1 MTVRCCVVNSGTL
14 PYAKLLLNLAF
25 EWGGQ
30 SWAHT
35 ETHTETYTHTHQF
48 LTSWLQ
54 GKWNPWTLQKQGRWK
69 GIGSYFQ
76 VICSFANRWDF
87 LQERMC
93 KSTWRL
99 GPSSKTS
106 SSALEAKLDM
116 ESEEYRSL
124 NGPHRPRQGVSSAW
138 IGGLMSRGSS
148 SMQLQLFKS

>member
-1 MTVRCCVVNSGTL
+1 MLGLCPVRSYYYTWHSNEVGS
-14 PYAKLLLNLAF
+14 P
-25 EWGGQ
+25 ED
-30 SWAHT
+30 T
-35 ETHTETYTHTHQF
+35 ETHTETHTYTHQF

-54 GKWNPWTLQKQGRWK
+54 GKWDPWTLQKQGRWK

-87 LQERMC
+87 LQEQMY
-93 KSTWRL
+93 KSMWRL

-106 SSALEAKLDM
+106 SSALEAKLDV
-116 ESEEYRSL
+116 ESEKYRSL
-124 NGPHRPRQGVSSAW
+124 NGPHRPRQGVFSAW